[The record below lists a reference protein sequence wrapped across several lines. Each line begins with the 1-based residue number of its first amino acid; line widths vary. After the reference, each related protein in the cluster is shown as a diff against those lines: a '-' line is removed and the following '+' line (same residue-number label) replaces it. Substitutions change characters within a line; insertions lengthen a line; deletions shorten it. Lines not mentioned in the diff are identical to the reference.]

1 MRLFRKKDPP
11 LPREGREE
19 DSNPLLELVTNDP
32 MARREFLENHARMPL
47 WAKAVYRVR
56 LWWSDL
62 FG

>member
-1 MRLFRKKDPP
+1 MSWLSNEMNHEEPE
-11 LPREGREE
+11 EGR
-19 DSNPLLELVTNDP
+19 NPLLDLVTNDP